1 MAIFRNYMAIFGNY
15 KKNMLNVE
23 PRLNEQDD
31 NDLNHVVTLE
41 LW

>member
-1 MAIFRNYMAIFGNY
+1 MAIFRNY
-15 KKNMLNVE
+15 KKKYMLNVG